1 MIGHLQKTAFQRIQ
15 FARIHTVP
23 LINIEKTLNRPTTKV
38 YNDNDINVIAAELR
52 LTKTRPSSLYKNQK
66 FWKLNVKNFAKKFFH
81 RLLYIESDFWII
93 SSKKFLKCS
102 FVYLPACPLLILDP
116 KLTQTRHF
124 SDYCLI

>member
-1 MIGHLQKTAFQRIQ
+1 MSLRQSYGLLKRGQLLFIRI
-15 FARIHTVP
+15 
-23 LINIEKTLNRPTTKV
+23 K
-38 YNDNDINVIAAELR
+38 
-52 LTKTRPSSLYKNQK
+52 K
-66 FWKLNVKNFAKKFFH
+66 FWKLNVKSFGKKFLH